1 MGVSDQF
8 AAPILQGDGRNAIRG
23 KSIFACLYIAMGM
36 AFACGWRGAAGGA
49 AAGGT
54 LSAAVGAL
62 QSCDVL
68 I

>member
-1 MGVSDQF
+1 MSDTNVF
-8 AAPILQGDGRNAIRG
+8 IDLATAR
-23 KSIFACLYIAMGM
+23 
-36 AFACGWRGAAGGA
+36 AAGGA

-54 LSAAVGAL
+54 LSAAVAGAAL